1 MGLLI
6 GWCSH
11 NRDLGMRD
19 RIRQFVLALA
29 DLEVVHGSLPGQLH
43 AFVANSNGPS
53 EELSEAQFL
62 NDLTTF
68 FSLAS
73 KCGHRLAARI
83 DENYDDLVGQVESS
97 SYDMVMIGCQIA
109 LDYLEE
115 SAIGEDRH
123 IQVENGTLTLVEFL
137 RVALGKNE

>member
-1 MGLLI
+1 MGLLM
-6 GWCSH
+6 GWCLH

-29 DLEVVHGSLPGQLH
+29 DLEVVHGSLPSQLY
-43 AFVANSNGPS
+43 AFVANSNGSS

-62 NDLTTF
+62 DDLAVF

-83 DENYDDLVGQVESS
+83 DENYDDVVGQVESS
-97 SYDMVMIGCQIA
+97 SYDMVMIGCEIA

-115 SAIGEDRH
+115 SAIGEDRY

-137 RVALGKNE
+137 REALGKNE